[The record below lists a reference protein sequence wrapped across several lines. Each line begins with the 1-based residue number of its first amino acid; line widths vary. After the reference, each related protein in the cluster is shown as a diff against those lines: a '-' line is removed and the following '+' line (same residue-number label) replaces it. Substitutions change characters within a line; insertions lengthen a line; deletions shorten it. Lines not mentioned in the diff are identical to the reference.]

1 MGWYGSWNLEYTGKN
16 KAKFINTAK
25 LVIANFKKR
34 FEISDDNSE
43 LEAVKGLSWY
53 SADMDIEKI
62 LSYLDDGDQI
72 HVLIDGE
79 THPYDDNDEELEWE
93 EQTYKKENGQVSM
106 ECEYTDCDRYQSDR
120 HGMKGAFIYEL
131 SYPDRAR
138 EETISGG
145 YTDTLD
151 TYIQWIA
158 QEMGDSEEMMPII
171 QSFMSEIM
179 NISREDV
186 VNENGLIDEEAF
198 AYFNDI
204 KAKFET
210 LESTKEYISEVKSKL
225 PQKEA
230 EEELDI
236 PDVLAN
242 MSKRDVKKLGGMEQL
257 VALYNKEGE
266 AKTIELLT
274 ILGYDLSGKS
284 KAQEKAK
291 GKQSK
296 ISKRKEAS
304 AVNDKIK
311 EAVTDYFLGCVK
323 KKYPNLTEEDAQRF
337 TSTLGKYVDS
347 KLEYGG
353 WSTPSFSIDYDPCD
367 ELQSAFY
374 SMKLDNI
381 DSGLPIYGVFPIKT
395 SVFMHPGKGVE
406 VSGFESEYLY
416 LTDEYRDDLL
426 TSANTAILREE
437 SKIPQEIKDGFEA
450 EYQTTMETLNI
461 ERERLVK
468 KDQAEQ
474 EVLST
479 KKALQEKA
487 ESLIASY
494 GARIDELE
502 TLGLTA
508 AEIEQR
514 KKQILQETKKA
525 EEQAQKFR
533 TDEKLS
539 KIREEYGW
547 ETLSSYDRM
556 HKDTLDK
563 SQWMRRRYIQYAREI
578 HDEIWEQHRK
588 EHTSPGDFS
597 WPDTSSVPSDLDRLY
612 AEKTRI
618 DKYDRK
624 HSQEQQI
631 DTPTDVQQNEQPLTD
646 EQQKFVNA
654 LGKAYT
660 SYVKD
665 SSIVDEYSLR
675 NQREQILL
683 DSFSKYFA
691 SNYDKL
697 TNPAFLVDFE
707 NGEMRKIFERDG
719 FNTRSNGMWMF
730 RQDNPHIQVSEG
742 LIYSIERWLGEA
754 KIEYGTLQAIQERIS
769 SLDSKIRYMQDSGS
783 NEFGLEELKREKQ
796 SFESYQR
803 KLLGQPK
810 VEPSL
815 QDLDREKAILEAVDG
830 KTTSLLNEMTKK
842 KAKSQKQIDDD
853 AKDFDD

>member
-1 MGWYGSWNLEYTGKN
+1 MGWYGTWNLEYTGNN
-16 KAKFINTAK
+16 KQKFLNTAK

-93 EQTYKKENGQVSM
+93 EQTYKKQNGQVSM
-106 ECEYTDCDRYQSDR
+106 DCEYADCDRYQSDR

-171 QSFMSEIM
+171 QDFMNEIM
-179 NISREDV
+179 NISREEV
-186 VNENGLIDEEAF
+186 VEENGEIDEKAF
-198 AYFNDI
+198 AYFNEV
-204 KAKFET
+204 KAKFNT
-210 LESTKEYISEVKSKL
+210 LESTKEYISEIRSKL

-230 EEELDI
+230 EKTIKI
-236 PDVLAN
+236 PDILAN

-257 VALYNKEGE
+257 VALYDKEGE
-266 AKTIELLT
+266 EKTVELLT

-291 GKQSK
+291 SKQSK
-296 ISKRKEAS
+296 ITKKKEAN

-311 EAVTDYFLGCVK
+311 EAVNDYFLGCIK
-323 KKYPNLTEEDAQRF
+323 KKYPNLTEEDAKRF
-337 TSTLGKYVDS
+337 TKTLGKYVDS

-353 WSTPSFSIDYDPCD
+353 WSTPTFSIDYDPCD
-367 ELQSAFY
+367 ELCSAFY

-381 DSGLPIYGVFPIKT
+381 DSGLPIFGVFPIKT
-395 SVFMHPGKGVE
+395 TVFMHPGKGVE
-406 VSGFESEYLY
+406 VSGLESEYLY
-416 LTDEYRDDLL
+416 LTEEYREDLL

-437 SKIPQEIKDGFEA
+437 SKIPQEIKDGFEE
-450 EYQTTMETLNI
+450 EYRTTMEALNI
-461 ERERLVK
+461 ERKKLVEK
-468 KDQAEQ
+468 EQ
-474 EVLST
+474 EEQKVLST

-487 ESLIASY
+487 DSMIASY
-494 GARIDELE
+494 GARIDELQA
-502 TLGLTA
+502 LGLTA

-525 EEQAQKFR
+525 EEQAQKYK

-547 ETLSSYDRM
+547 ESLSSYDEM

-563 SQWMRRRYIQYAREI
+563 NEWMRRKYIQYSREKYN
-578 HDEIWEQHRK
+578 EIWEQHRK
-588 EHTSPGDFS
+588 EHTDPGDFS
-597 WPDTSSVPSDLDRLY
+597 WPDTSNIPTDLDRLY
-612 AEKTRI
+612 AEKAKI
-618 DKYDRK
+618 DKYTRE

-631 DTPTDVQQNEQPLTD
+631 GASTDTQQKQIFLTE

-654 LGKAYT
+654 IGKAYT
-660 SYVKD
+660 TYVKD
-665 SSIVDEYSLR
+665 SVVDEYSLR
-675 NQREQILL
+675 NQREQVLL

-691 SNYDKL
+691 RNYDKL

-707 NGEMRKIFERDG
+707 NGEMRKIFQRDG
-719 FNTRSNGMWMF
+719 FSTRDTGMWMF
-730 RQDNPHIQVSEG
+730 RQEDPHIQVSEG
-742 LIYSIERWLGEA
+742 LVYSIERWIGSA
-754 KIEYGTLQAIQERIS
+754 KIEYGTPQAIQERIS
-769 SLDSKIRYMQDSGS
+769 VLDSKIKYMQDSES
-783 NEFGLEELKREKQ
+783 NAFGLDALKREKE

-803 KLLGQPK
+803 ELLGQPK
-810 VEPSL
+810 IEPSIE
-815 QDLDREKAILEAVDG
+815 DLDKQKAIMETVDG
-830 KTTSLLNEMTKK
+830 KATSLLKGMTQEQTRN
-842 KAKSQKQIDDD
+842 QKQIDNETPEYDD
-853 AKDFDD
+853 